1 MTEAADEKV
10 DGTATSTVPGERI
23 IDKPELP
30 KAGVYTDATVR
41 VEMVEGSMQLK
52 RGVAEEFEVF
62 CDEAERIGGNSTYP
76 TPMHYVALGT
86 GF

>member
-1 MTEAADEKV
+1 MTGPL
-10 DGTATSTVPGERI
+10 DGNATSCVPGERV

-30 KAGVYTDATVR
+30 RRGIYTDATVR
-41 VEMVEGSMQLK
+41 VEMVEGSIQLK
-52 RGVAEEFEVF
+52 RGLADDFEVF
-62 CDEAERIGGNSTYP
+62 SDEHERIGGNSAYP